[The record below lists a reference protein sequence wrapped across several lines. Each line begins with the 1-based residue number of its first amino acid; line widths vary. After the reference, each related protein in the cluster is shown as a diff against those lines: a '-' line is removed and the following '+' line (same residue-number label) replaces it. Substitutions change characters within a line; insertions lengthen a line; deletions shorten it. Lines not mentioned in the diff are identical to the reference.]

1 MDIRIEIK
9 CGINTGSVLVGLM
22 GSQERDQ
29 FTVIG
34 THVNLASRLE
44 GIAELDQIVISQYTK
59 EKIQEKFNLEAIQI
73 KDKIKAF
80 EDIKE
85 YYTVLAQK

>member
-1 MDIRIEIK
+1 
-9 CGINTGSVLVGLM
+9 
-22 GSQERDQ
+22 
-29 FTVIG
+29 
-34 THVNLASRLE
+34 LASRLE

>member
-1 MDIRIEIK
+1 
-9 CGINTGSVLVGLM
+9 M

-44 GIAELDQIVISQYTK
+44 GIAEADQIVISQYTMK
-59 EKIQEKFNLEAIQI
+59 KVAQKFNLESIQLREE
-73 KDKIKAF
+73 KIKAF
-80 EDIKE
+80 EDIVE
-85 YYTVLAQK
+85 YYIVLSQH

>member
-1 MDIRIEIK
+1 
-9 CGINTGSVLVGLM
+9 M

-44 GIAELDQIVISQYTK
+44 GIAEADQIVISQYTM
-59 EKIQEKFNLEAIQI
+59 EKVAQKFNLESIQLEE
-73 KDKIKAF
+73 KIKAF
-80 EDIKE
+80 EDIRE
-85 YYTVLAQK
+85 YYIVLSQN

>member
-1 MDIRIEIK
+1 
-9 CGINTGSVLVGLM
+9 M

-44 GIAELDQIVISQYTK
+44 GIAEADQIVISQYTM
-59 EKIQEKFNLEAIQI
+59 EKVTQKFNLESIQLREE
-73 KDKIKAF
+73 KIKAF
-80 EDIKE
+80 EDIME
-85 YYTVLAQK
+85 YYVVLSQK

>member
-1 MDIRIEIK
+1 
-9 CGINTGSVLVGLM
+9 M

-44 GIAELDQIVISQYTK
+44 GIAEADQIVISQYTMK
-59 EKIQEKFNLEAIQI
+59 KVAQKFNLESIQLREE
-73 KDKIKAF
+73 KIKAF
-80 EDIKE
+80 EDIVE
-85 YYTVLAQK
+85 YYIVISQH